1 MKKKISII
9 LSSIAAVGFVSAVI
23 ALIFKNKKK
32 KYCIPEST
40 EDFVTLFTFRA
51 NEAVDYT
58 VTYDPSLDDICMQED
73 LRDVKNAIK
82 HYCDAYE
89 ADTEDFKLQDNGVGT
104 LSKNNDCVFYTVS
117 DGEVTLYIYS
127 DEELVYVCTE
137 K

>member
-9 LSSIAAVGFVSAVI
+9 LSSVAAVGFVSAI
-23 ALIFKNKKK
+23 ITLICKNKKK
-32 KYCIPEST
+32 KCCISEST
-40 EDFVTLFTFRA
+40 EDFETLFTFGAGR
-51 NEAVDYT
+51 AVDYT

-82 HYCDAYE
+82 HYCDTYE
-89 ADTEDFKLQDNGVGT
+89 TNVEDFKLQDNGVGT
-104 LSKNNDCVFYTVS
+104 LSKNNDCVYYTVS

-127 DEELVYVCTE
+127 DEELVYVCTG